1 MSDILNII
9 LLVTL
14 PIVAFF
20 LYRHIRSGSR
30 NSNIKVTF
38 DKAQS
43 QEAYA
48 AKKYPKDEE
57 VTLSLE
63 EKINLSWQFLIN
75 ITEQILNKFSKQ
87 DKNIVYEA
95 GQKMNKHGMTYQHDV
110 KQEAKLTINVIRART
125 RQQAQD
131 KGRAR

>member
-20 LYRHIRSGSR
+20 LYRRIRSGSR

-110 KQEAKLTINVIRART
+110 KQEAKLTINVIRSRT
-125 RQQAQD
+125 KKQEQD
-131 KGRAR
+131 KGQAR

>member
-20 LYRHIRSGSR
+20 LYRRIRRGSR